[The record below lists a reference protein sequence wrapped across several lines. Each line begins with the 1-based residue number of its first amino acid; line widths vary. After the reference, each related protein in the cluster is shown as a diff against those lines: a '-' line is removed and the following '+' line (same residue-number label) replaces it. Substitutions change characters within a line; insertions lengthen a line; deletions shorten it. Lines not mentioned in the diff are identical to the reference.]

1 MLQLWCSSDAATSVG
16 VQRAAFA
23 LQKPSTRVMRDAIQ
37 GFAAV
42 LVSHVASAN
51 GFQAC
56 TIVER
61 GASGPGGSNKL
72 DQQRFW
78 LDIQNGARDLRAGAE
93 ARATEATRIP

>member
-1 MLQLWCSSDAATSVG
+1 
-16 VQRAAFA
+16 
-23 LQKPSTRVMRDAIQ
+23 MRDAIQ

-78 LDIQNGARDLRAGAE
+78 LDVQNSARVPKPEPQKPLESPEATNPSTVTIELARDQPRSDSMIQAY
-93 ARATEATRIP
+93 